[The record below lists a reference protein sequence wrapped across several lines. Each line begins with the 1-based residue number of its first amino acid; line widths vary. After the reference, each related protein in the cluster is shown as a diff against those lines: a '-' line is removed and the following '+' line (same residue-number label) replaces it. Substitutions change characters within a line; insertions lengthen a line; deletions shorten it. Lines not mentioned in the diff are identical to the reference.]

1 MMLTSD
7 ELKKL
12 NDMIFIENE
21 LALLMCFV
29 QMSFNN
35 KNSSPFKMNGNSEP
49 YFDKYCN
56 NLQKTFAQAVLND
69 AMLQR
74 VELQKKILK
83 FVYMEFRDELV
94 ELQVGEA

>member
-29 QMSFNN
+29 QMSFKN

-56 NLQKTFAQAVLND
+56 NLQKTFAKAVLND
-69 AMLQR
+69 AMLKR
-74 VELQKKILK
+74 VDLQKKILK
-83 FVYMEFRDELV
+83 LVCMEFRDEQV

>member
-1 MMLTSD
+1 MMLTPD
-7 ELKKL
+7 ELKNL
-12 NDMIFIENE
+12 NDMILKENE

-29 QMSFNN
+29 QMSFKN
-35 KNSSPFKMNGNSEP
+35 KNSSPFQMNGNSEP

-69 AMLQR
+69 AMLKR
-74 VELQKKILK
+74 VDLQKKILK
-83 FVYMEFRDELV
+83 LVCMEFRDEQV